1 MKKANKI
8 ILFLFTLVFT
18 LSLCVVTLSQDTV
31 PPEQLV
37 LDEAKPEESDERFPI
52 KGYLERRAERT
63 EKWTEEQMSFY
74 FETERKCMETIVP
87 IARKMADMRW
97 ENIYC
102 HQVFPEK
109 YDEWGMY
116 ITSEEEYAENSFI
129 LEGSVNG
136 FYIVIPVIFTPEFP
150 EGKITRVVYTGRSNW
165 HPYEGKEIEIVDAY
179 NVDLW
184 KSGYCN

>member
-1 MKKANKI
+1 MEKLKAVI
-8 ILFLFTLVFT
+8 IFLFSLIFA
-18 LSLCVVTLSQDTV
+18 LSVCVVTLSQGNI

-37 LDEAKPEESDERFPI
+37 LDEVPTLEFDERFPI
-52 KGYLERRAERT
+52 TGYLERRLERT

-74 FETERKCMETIVP
+74 FETERKCMDTIAP

-102 HQVFPEK
+102 HQTFPEK

-116 ITSEEEYAENSFI
+116 ITSEEEYAEDLFI

-136 FYIVIPVIFTPEFP
+136 FYIVIPIIFTPEIP
-150 EGKITRVVYTGRSNW
+150 EGKITRIIYTGRSNW
-165 HPYEGKEIEIVDAY
+165 YPDEGKEMEIVDAY